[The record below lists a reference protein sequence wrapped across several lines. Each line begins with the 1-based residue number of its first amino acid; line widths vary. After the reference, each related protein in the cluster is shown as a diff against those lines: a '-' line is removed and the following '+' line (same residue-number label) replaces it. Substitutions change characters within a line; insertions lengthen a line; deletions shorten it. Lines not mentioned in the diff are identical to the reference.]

1 MKKGGY
7 DHEKA
12 RCAPDFCRFAAG
24 VRLRETG
31 FRRRSAAGGGSARE
45 LSGWFDIAE
54 TAGAAEENSG
64 FPAAARAAEGAAE
77 GGIAARLPDGT
88 EVDVVGESEQFAEG
102 VKLSELTDG
111 KAKRLGSGGRVIWNG
126 ELYDACTI
134 AAENCRLPNLRPH
147 EGGILRLDI
156 SGDCTVDGGGEEF
169 GCFAGF
175 DCVVVT
181 GSGTLTIINT
191 SGLASGTGRLPLP
204 ALLVDGGVTLRC
216 GSIGVA
222 ANEAGVPAF
231 ALLDGTVCAESLWLG
246 RGELVVAGG
255 VLSARDIFEVSGA
268 TFRGGVTLLGY
279 AGDCA
284 NMKVVL
290 SGGALYTADA
300 LPADAAVEAGAGT
313 LCVKDAVQ
321 LSVKKYDKATVL
333 DSETDGSPLAY
344 TDYSEDWAGIVSGAR
359 WDGLA
364 AQQAEG
370 LWFVGKLT
378 MDNGRCD
385 ELKPWGALWLE
396 LKGENFVQAELGGTG
411 CVLTGGGS
419 LTADTLNIWGW
430 GGMHTPLCSI
440 GADTEVYCANLRM
453 GSNAG
458 GAGTVVISS
467 GKLTVGNEF
476 WLQNGTLEV
485 RGGEVRLCG
494 DAAIEQ
500 GSLNITGGTVIIEKG
515 LWIGAG
521 DVNLSGGTLVL
532 PNGEDSLTLE
542 SGKLHNHGGTLT
554 TE

>member
-1 MKKGGY
+1 MKKLAALLISVVLLLVSGCGKQ
-7 DHEKA
+7 DSDADQLRAEDL
-12 RCAPDFCRFAAG
+12 PESCR
-24 VRLRETG
+24 
-31 FRRRSAAGGGSARE
+31 
-45 LSGWFDIAE
+45 GWFDIAE

-279 AGDCA
+279 ASDCA

-313 LCVKDAVQ
+313 LCVKDAAQ

-396 LKGENFVQAELGGTG
+396 LRGENFVQAELGGTS

-440 GADTEVYCANLRM
+440 GEDTEVYCANLRM

-467 GKLTVGNEF
+467 GKLTVDNEF

>member
-1 MKKGGY
+1 MKKLAALLISVVLLLVSGCGKQ
-7 DHEKA
+7 D
-12 RCAPDFCRFAAG
+12 PDADQLRAEDLPESCR
-24 VRLRETG
+24 
-31 FRRRSAAGGGSARE
+31 
-45 LSGWFDIAE
+45 GWFDIAE

-313 LCVKDAVQ
+313 LCVKDAAQ

-396 LKGENFVQAELGGTG
+396 LRGENFVQAELGGTS

-419 LTADTLNIWGW
+419 LTADTVNIWGW

>member
-1 MKKGGY
+1 MKKL
-7 DHEKA
+7 
-12 RCAPDFCRFAAG
+12 AALLISVVLLLVSG
-24 VRLRETG
+24 CGKQDSDADRLRAEDLPESC
-31 FRRRSAAGGGSARE
+31 R
-45 LSGWFDIAE
+45 GWFDIAE

-313 LCVKDAVQ
+313 LCVKDAAR

-396 LKGENFVQAELGGTG
+396 LRGENFVQAELGGTS

-440 GADTEVYCANLRM
+440 GEDTEVYCANLRM

-467 GKLTVGNEF
+467 GKLTVDNEF

-485 RGGEVRLCG
+485 RDGEVRLCG

>member
-1 MKKGGY
+1 MKKLAALLISVVLLLVSGCGKQ
-7 DHEKA
+7 D
-12 RCAPDFCRFAAG
+12 PDADQLRAEDLPESCR
-24 VRLRETG
+24 
-31 FRRRSAAGGGSARE
+31 
-45 LSGWFDIAE
+45 GWFDIAE

-64 FPAAARAAEGAAE
+64 LPAAARAAEGAAE

-169 GCFAGF
+169 GCFEGF

-300 LPADAAVEAGAGT
+300 LPADAAVEAGTGT
-313 LCVKDAVQ
+313 LCVKDAAQ

-419 LTADTLNIWGW
+419 LTADTVNIWGW

-440 GADTEVYCANLRM
+440 GEDTEVYCANLRM

-467 GKLTVGNEF
+467 GKLTVDNEF

-494 DAAIEQ
+494 DAAIEK

>member
-1 MKKGGY
+1 MKKLAALLISVVLLLASGCGKQ
-7 DHEKA
+7 D
-12 RCAPDFCRFAAG
+12 PDADQLWAEDLPESCR
-24 VRLRETG
+24 
-31 FRRRSAAGGGSARE
+31 
-45 LSGWFDIAE
+45 GWFDIAE

-313 LCVKDAVQ
+313 LCVKDAAQ

-333 DSETDGSPLAY
+333 DSETDGSPLAH
-344 TDYSEDWAGIVSGAR
+344 TDYSEDWAGIVSAAR

-396 LKGENFVQAELGGTG
+396 LKGENFVQAELGGTS

-458 GAGTVVISS
+458 GAGTVAISS

-494 DAAIEQ
+494 DAAIEK

-532 PNGEDSLTLE
+532 PNGEDSLTME

>member
-1 MKKGGY
+1 MKKLAALLISVVLLLVSGCGKQ
-7 DHEKA
+7 DSDADQLRAEDL
-12 RCAPDFCRFAAG
+12 PESCR
-24 VRLRETG
+24 
-31 FRRRSAAGGGSARE
+31 
-45 LSGWFDIAE
+45 GWFDIAE

-313 LCVKDAVQ
+313 LCVKDAAQ

-440 GADTEVYCANLRM
+440 GEDTEVYCANLRM

-458 GAGTVVISS
+458 GVGTVVISS
-467 GKLTVGNEF
+467 GKLTVDNEF

>member
-1 MKKGGY
+1 MKKLAALLISVVLLLVSGCGKQ
-7 DHEKA
+7 D
-12 RCAPDFCRFAAG
+12 PDADQLQAEDLPESCR
-24 VRLRETG
+24 
-31 FRRRSAAGGGSARE
+31 
-45 LSGWFDIAE
+45 GWFDIAE

-134 AAENCRLPNLRPH
+134 AVENCRLPNLRPH

-313 LCVKDAVQ
+313 LCVKDAAQ

-396 LKGENFVQAELGGTG
+396 LKGENFVQAELGGTS

-440 GADTEVYCANLRM
+440 GEDTEVYCANLRM

-467 GKLTVGNEF
+467 GKLTVDNEF

>member
-1 MKKGGY
+1 MKKLAALLISVVLLLVSGCGKQ
-7 DHEKA
+7 D
-12 RCAPDFCRFAAG
+12 PDADQLRAEDLPESCR
-24 VRLRETG
+24 
-31 FRRRSAAGGGSARE
+31 
-45 LSGWFDIAE
+45 GWFDIAE

-181 GSGTLTIINT
+181 GSGTLTINNT

-313 LCVKDAVQ
+313 LCVKDAAQ

-440 GADTEVYCANLRM
+440 GEDTEVYCANLRM

-467 GKLTVGNEF
+467 GKLTVDNEF

-485 RGGEVRLCG
+485 RGGEMRLCG

>member
-1 MKKGGY
+1 MKKLAALLISVVLLLVSGCGKQ
-7 DHEKA
+7 D
-12 RCAPDFCRFAAG
+12 PDADQLRAEDLPESCR
-24 VRLRETG
+24 
-31 FRRRSAAGGGSARE
+31 
-45 LSGWFDIAE
+45 GWFDIAE

-290 SGGALYTADA
+290 SGGVLYAADA

-313 LCVKDAVQ
+313 LCAKDAAQ

-364 AQQAEG
+364 VQQAEG

-419 LTADTLNIWGW
+419 LTADTVNIWGW

-440 GADTEVYCANLRM
+440 GADTEAYCANLRM

-467 GKLTVGNEF
+467 GKLTVDNEF

-494 DAAIEQ
+494 DAAIEK

>member
-1 MKKGGY
+1 MKKLAALLISVVLLLVSGCGKQ
-7 DHEKA
+7 DSDADQLRAEDL
-12 RCAPDFCRFAAG
+12 PESCR
-24 VRLRETG
+24 
-31 FRRRSAAGGGSARE
+31 
-45 LSGWFDIAE
+45 GWFDIAE

-64 FPAAARAAEGAAE
+64 LPAAARAAEGAAE

-313 LCVKDAVQ
+313 LCVKDAAQ

-396 LKGENFVQAELGGTG
+396 LRGENFVQAELGGTS

>member
-1 MKKGGY
+1 M
-7 DHEKA
+7 
-12 RCAPDFCRFAAG
+12 
-24 VRLRETG
+24 
-31 FRRRSAAGGGSARE
+31 
-45 LSGWFDIAE
+45 
-54 TAGAAEENSG
+54 
-64 FPAAARAAEGAAE
+64 
-77 GGIAARLPDGT
+77 
-88 EVDVVGESEQFAEG
+88 
-102 VKLSELTDG
+102 
-111 KAKRLGSGGRVIWNG
+111 
-126 ELYDACTI
+126 
-134 AAENCRLPNLRPH
+134 
-147 EGGILRLDI
+147 
-156 SGDCTVDGGGEEF
+156 
-169 GCFAGF
+169 
-175 DCVVVT
+175 VVT

-204 ALLVDGGVTLRC
+204 ALLVDGSVTLRC

-279 AGDCA
+279 ASDCA

-290 SGGALYTADA
+290 SGGALYTVDA

-313 LCVKDAVQ
+313 LCVKGAAQ

-396 LKGENFVQAELGGTG
+396 LSGENFVQAELGGTS

-440 GADTEVYCANLRM
+440 GEDTEVYCANLRM

-467 GKLTVGNEF
+467 GKLTVDNEF

>member
-1 MKKGGY
+1 MKKLAALLLSAILLLASGCGKQ
-7 DHEKA
+7 D
-12 RCAPDFCRFAAG
+12 PDADQLRAEDLPESCR
-24 VRLRETG
+24 
-31 FRRRSAAGGGSARE
+31 
-45 LSGWFDIAE
+45 GWFDIAE

-181 GSGTLTIINT
+181 GSGTLTITNT

-222 ANEAGVPAF
+222 ANETGVPAF

-313 LCVKDAVQ
+313 LCVKDAAQ

-396 LKGENFVQAELGGTG
+396 LKGENFVQAELGGTS

-467 GKLTVGNEF
+467 GKLTVDNEF

>member
-1 MKKGGY
+1 MKKLAALLISVVLLLVSGCGKQ
-7 DHEKA
+7 DSDADQLRAEDL
-12 RCAPDFCRFAAG
+12 PESCR
-24 VRLRETG
+24 
-31 FRRRSAAGGGSARE
+31 
-45 LSGWFDIAE
+45 GWFDIAE

-290 SGGALYTADA
+290 SGGALYAADA

-313 LCVKDAVQ
+313 LCVKDAAQ

-344 TDYSEDWAGIVSGAR
+344 TDYSEDWAGIVSGAQ
-359 WDGLA
+359 WDGLT

-430 GGMHTPLCSI
+430 GGMHTPLCAI
-440 GADTEVYCANLRM
+440 GEDTEVYCANLRM

-467 GKLTVGNEF
+467 GKLTVDNEF

-494 DAAIEQ
+494 DAAIEK

>member
-1 MKKGGY
+1 MKKLAALLISVVLLLVSGCGKQ
-7 DHEKA
+7 D
-12 RCAPDFCRFAAG
+12 PDADQLRAEDLPESCR
-24 VRLRETG
+24 
-31 FRRRSAAGGGSARE
+31 
-45 LSGWFDIAE
+45 GWFDIAE

-156 SGDCTVDGGGEEF
+156 SGDCTVAGGGEEF

-313 LCVKDAVQ
+313 LCVKDAAQ

-344 TDYSEDWAGIVSGAR
+344 TDYSEDWAGIVSGAQ

-396 LKGENFVQAELGGTG
+396 LRGENFVQAELGGTS

-440 GADTEVYCANLRM
+440 GEDTEVYCANLRM

-467 GKLTVGNEF
+467 GKLTVDNEF

>member
-1 MKKGGY
+1 MKKLAALLISVVLLLVSGCGKQ
-7 DHEKA
+7 DSDADQLRAEDL
-12 RCAPDFCRFAAG
+12 PESCR
-24 VRLRETG
+24 
-31 FRRRSAAGGGSARE
+31 
-45 LSGWFDIAE
+45 GWFDIAE

-313 LCVKDAVQ
+313 LCVKDAAR

>member
-1 MKKGGY
+1 MKKLAALLISVVLLLVSGCGKQ
-7 DHEKA
+7 DSDADQLRAEDL
-12 RCAPDFCRFAAG
+12 PESCR
-24 VRLRETG
+24 
-31 FRRRSAAGGGSARE
+31 
-45 LSGWFDIAE
+45 GWFDIAE

-313 LCVKDAVQ
+313 LCVKDAAQ
-321 LSVKKYDKATVL
+321 LSVKKYDTATVL

-419 LTADTLNIWGW
+419 LTADTVNIWGW

-467 GKLTVGNEF
+467 GKLTVDNEF

-515 LWIGAG
+515 LWIGVG

>member
-1 MKKGGY
+1 MKKLAALLISVVLLLVSGCGKQ
-7 DHEKA
+7 DSDADQLRAEDL
-12 RCAPDFCRFAAG
+12 PESCR
-24 VRLRETG
+24 
-31 FRRRSAAGGGSARE
+31 
-45 LSGWFDIAE
+45 GWFDIAE

-313 LCVKDAVQ
+313 LCVKDAAR

-396 LKGENFVQAELGGTG
+396 LRGENFVQAELGGTS

-440 GADTEVYCANLRM
+440 GEDTEVYCANLRM

-467 GKLTVGNEF
+467 GKLTVDNEF

>member
-1 MKKGGY
+1 MKKLAALLISVVLLLVSGCGKQ
-7 DHEKA
+7 DSDADQLRAEDL
-12 RCAPDFCRFAAG
+12 PESCR
-24 VRLRETG
+24 
-31 FRRRSAAGGGSARE
+31 
-45 LSGWFDIAE
+45 GWFDIAE

-216 GSIGVA
+216 ASIGVA

-231 ALLDGTVCAESLWLG
+231 ALLDGTVCAETLWLG

-290 SGGALYTADA
+290 SGGALYTVGA

-313 LCVKDAVQ
+313 LCAKDAAQ

-378 MDNGRCD
+378 MDNSRCD

-396 LKGENFVQAELGGTG
+396 LRGDNFVQAELGGTS

-440 GADTEVYCANLRM
+440 GEDTEVYCANLRM

-467 GKLTVGNEF
+467 GKLTVDNEF

>member
-1 MKKGGY
+1 MKKLAALLISVVLLLASGCGKQ
-7 DHEKA
+7 DSDADQLRAEDL
-12 RCAPDFCRFAAG
+12 PESCR
-24 VRLRETG
+24 
-31 FRRRSAAGGGSARE
+31 
-45 LSGWFDIAE
+45 GWFDIAE

-88 EVDVVGESEQFAEG
+88 EVDVVGESEPFAEG

-279 AGDCA
+279 ASDCA

-290 SGGALYTADA
+290 SGGALYTVDA

-313 LCVKDAVQ
+313 LCVKDAAQ

-396 LKGENFVQAELGGTG
+396 LRGENFVQAELGGTS

-440 GADTEVYCANLRM
+440 GEDTEVYCANLRM

-467 GKLTVGNEF
+467 GKLTVDNEF

>member
-1 MKKGGY
+1 MKKLAALLISVVLLLVSGCGKQ
-7 DHEKA
+7 DSDADQLRAEDL
-12 RCAPDFCRFAAG
+12 PESCR
-24 VRLRETG
+24 
-31 FRRRSAAGGGSARE
+31 
-45 LSGWFDIAE
+45 GWFDIAE

-64 FPAAARAAEGAAE
+64 LPAAARAAEGAAE

-88 EVDVVGESEQFAEG
+88 EVDVVGESEQFVEG

-313 LCVKDAVQ
+313 LCVKDAAQ

-396 LKGENFVQAELGGTG
+396 LRGDNFVQAELGGTS

-467 GKLTVGNEF
+467 GKLTVDNEF

>member
-1 MKKGGY
+1 MKKLAALLISVVLLLVSGCGKQ
-7 DHEKA
+7 DSDADQLRAEDL
-12 RCAPDFCRFAAG
+12 PESCR
-24 VRLRETG
+24 
-31 FRRRSAAGGGSARE
+31 
-45 LSGWFDIAE
+45 GWFDIAE

-313 LCVKDAVQ
+313 LCVKDAAQ

-396 LKGENFVQAELGGTG
+396 LRGENFVQAELGGTS

-440 GADTEVYCANLRM
+440 GEDTEVYCANLRM

-467 GKLTVGNEF
+467 GKLTVDNEF

>member
-1 MKKGGY
+1 MKKLAALLISVVLLLVSGCGKQ
-7 DHEKA
+7 DSDADQLRAEDL
-12 RCAPDFCRFAAG
+12 PESCR
-24 VRLRETG
+24 
-31 FRRRSAAGGGSARE
+31 
-45 LSGWFDIAE
+45 GWFDIAE

-313 LCVKDAVQ
+313 LCVKDAAQ

-396 LKGENFVQAELGGTG
+396 LRGENFVQAELGGTS

-467 GKLTVGNEF
+467 GKLTVDNEF

>member
-1 MKKGGY
+1 MKKLAALLISVVLLLVSGCGKQ
-7 DHEKA
+7 DSDADQLRAEDL
-12 RCAPDFCRFAAG
+12 PESCR
-24 VRLRETG
+24 
-31 FRRRSAAGGGSARE
+31 
-45 LSGWFDIAE
+45 GWFDIAE

-313 LCVKDAVQ
+313 LCVKDAAQ

-344 TDYSEDWAGIVSGAR
+344 TDYSEDWAGIVYGAR

-396 LKGENFVQAELGGTG
+396 LRGENFVQAELGGTS

-440 GADTEVYCANLRM
+440 GEDTEVYCANLRM

-467 GKLTVGNEF
+467 GKLTVDNEF

>member
-1 MKKGGY
+1 MKKLAALLISVVLLLVSGCGKQ
-7 DHEKA
+7 DSDADQLRAEDL
-12 RCAPDFCRFAAG
+12 PESCR
-24 VRLRETG
+24 
-31 FRRRSAAGGGSARE
+31 
-45 LSGWFDIAE
+45 GWFDIAE

-255 VLSARDIFEVSGA
+255 ILSAGNLFEASGA

-313 LCVKDAVQ
+313 LCVKDAAQ

-396 LKGENFVQAELGGTG
+396 LRGENFVQAELGGTS

>member
-1 MKKGGY
+1 MKKLAALLLSAILLLASGCGKQ
-7 DHEKA
+7 D
-12 RCAPDFCRFAAG
+12 PDADQLRAEDLPESCR
-24 VRLRETG
+24 
-31 FRRRSAAGGGSARE
+31 
-45 LSGWFDIAE
+45 GWFDIAE

-64 FPAAARAAEGAAE
+64 LPAAARAAEGAAE

-290 SGGALYTADA
+290 SGGALYAADA

-313 LCVKDAVQ
+313 LCVKDAAQ

-396 LKGENFVQAELGGTG
+396 LRGENFVQAELGGTS

-467 GKLTVGNEF
+467 GKLTVDNEF

>member
-1 MKKGGY
+1 MKKLAALLISVVLLLVSGCGKQ
-7 DHEKA
+7 D
-12 RCAPDFCRFAAG
+12 PDADQLRAEDLPESCR
-24 VRLRETG
+24 
-31 FRRRSAAGGGSARE
+31 
-45 LSGWFDIAE
+45 GWFDIAE

-64 FPAAARAAEGAAE
+64 LPAAARAAEGAAE

-88 EVDVVGESEQFAEG
+88 EVDVVGESEQFVEG

-313 LCVKDAVQ
+313 LCVKDAAQ

>member
-1 MKKGGY
+1 MKKLAALLISVVLLLVSGCGKQ
-7 DHEKA
+7 DSDADQLRAEDL
-12 RCAPDFCRFAAG
+12 PESCR
-24 VRLRETG
+24 
-31 FRRRSAAGGGSARE
+31 
-45 LSGWFDIAE
+45 GWFDIAE

-102 VKLSELTDG
+102 VKLSELTEG

-134 AAENCRLPNLRPH
+134 AVENCRLPNLRPH
-147 EGGILRLDI
+147 ECGILRLDI

-313 LCVKDAVQ
+313 LCVKDAAQ

-396 LKGENFVQAELGGTG
+396 LRGENFVQAELGGTS

>member
-1 MKKGGY
+1 MKKLAALLISVVLLLVSGCGKQ
-7 DHEKA
+7 DSDADQLRAEDL
-12 RCAPDFCRFAAG
+12 PESCR
-24 VRLRETG
+24 
-31 FRRRSAAGGGSARE
+31 
-45 LSGWFDIAE
+45 GWFDIAE

-313 LCVKDAVQ
+313 LCVKDAAQ

-396 LKGENFVQAELGGTG
+396 LRGENFVQAELGGTS

-440 GADTEVYCANLRM
+440 GEDTEVYCANLRM

-458 GAGTVVISS
+458 SAGTVVISS
-467 GKLTVGNEF
+467 GKLTVDNEF

>member
-1 MKKGGY
+1 MKKLAALLISVVLLLVSGCGKQ
-7 DHEKA
+7 DSDADQLRAEDL
-12 RCAPDFCRFAAG
+12 PESCR
-24 VRLRETG
+24 
-31 FRRRSAAGGGSARE
+31 
-45 LSGWFDIAE
+45 GWFDIAE

-313 LCVKDAVQ
+313 LCVKDAAQ

-396 LKGENFVQAELGGTG
+396 LRGENFVQAELGGTS
-411 CVLTGGGS
+411 CVLTGGS

-440 GADTEVYCANLRM
+440 GEDTEVYCANLRM

-467 GKLTVGNEF
+467 GKLTVDNEF

-494 DAAIEQ
+494 DAAIEK

>member
-1 MKKGGY
+1 MKKLAALLISVVLLLVSGCGKQ
-7 DHEKA
+7 DSDADQLRAEDL
-12 RCAPDFCRFAAG
+12 PESCR
-24 VRLRETG
+24 
-31 FRRRSAAGGGSARE
+31 
-45 LSGWFDIAE
+45 GWFDIAE

-313 LCVKDAVQ
+313 LCVKDAAQ

-385 ELKPWGALWLE
+385 ALKPWGALWLE

-440 GADTEVYCANLRM
+440 GEDTEVYCANLRM

-467 GKLTVGNEF
+467 GKLTVDNEF

>member
-1 MKKGGY
+1 MKKLAALLISVVLLLVSGCGKQ
-7 DHEKA
+7 DSDADQLRAEDL
-12 RCAPDFCRFAAG
+12 PESCR
-24 VRLRETG
+24 
-31 FRRRSAAGGGSARE
+31 
-45 LSGWFDIAE
+45 GWFDIAE

-64 FPAAARAAEGAAE
+64 LPAAARAAEGAAE

-102 VKLSELTDG
+102 VKLSELTEG

-222 ANEAGVPAF
+222 ANEAGVPSF

-313 LCVKDAVQ
+313 LCAKDAAQ

-396 LKGENFVQAELGGTG
+396 LRGENFVQAELGGTS

-458 GAGTVVISS
+458 SAGTVVISS
-467 GKLTVGNEF
+467 GKLTVDNEF

>member
-1 MKKGGY
+1 MKKLAALLISVVLLLVSGCGKQ
-7 DHEKA
+7 DSDADQLRAEDL
-12 RCAPDFCRFAAG
+12 PESCR
-24 VRLRETG
+24 
-31 FRRRSAAGGGSARE
+31 
-45 LSGWFDIAE
+45 GWFDIAE

-231 ALLDGTVCAESLWLG
+231 VLLDGTVCAESLWLG

-279 AGDCA
+279 ASDCA

-313 LCVKDAVQ
+313 LCVKDAAQ

-396 LKGENFVQAELGGTG
+396 LRGENFVQAELGGTS

-440 GADTEVYCANLRM
+440 GEDTEVYCANLRM

-467 GKLTVGNEF
+467 GKLTVDNEF

>member
-1 MKKGGY
+1 MKKLAALLISVVLLLVSGCGKQ
-7 DHEKA
+7 D
-12 RCAPDFCRFAAG
+12 PDADQLRAEDLPESCR
-24 VRLRETG
+24 
-31 FRRRSAAGGGSARE
+31 
-45 LSGWFDIAE
+45 GWFDIAE

-255 VLSARDIFEVSGA
+255 ILSAGNLFEASGA

-313 LCVKDAVQ
+313 LCVKDAAQ

-396 LKGENFVQAELGGTG
+396 LRGENFVQAELGGTS

-440 GADTEVYCANLRM
+440 GEDTEVYCANLRM

-467 GKLTVGNEF
+467 GKLTVDNEF

-494 DAAIEQ
+494 DAAIEK

>member
-1 MKKGGY
+1 MKKLAALLISVVLLLVSGCGKQ
-7 DHEKA
+7 DSDADQLRAEDL
-12 RCAPDFCRFAAG
+12 PESCR
-24 VRLRETG
+24 
-31 FRRRSAAGGGSARE
+31 
-45 LSGWFDIAE
+45 GWFDIAE

-255 VLSARDIFEVSGA
+255 ILSAGNLFEASGA

-313 LCVKDAVQ
+313 LCVKDAAQ

-344 TDYSEDWAGIVSGAR
+344 TDYSEDWAGIVSGAQ

-430 GGMHTPLCSI
+430 GSMHTPLCAI
-440 GADTEVYCANLRM
+440 GEDTEVYCANLRM

-467 GKLTVGNEF
+467 GKLTVDNEF

-494 DAAIEQ
+494 DAAIEK
-500 GSLNITGGTVIIEKG
+500 GSLNITGGTVIIENG

>member
-1 MKKGGY
+1 MKKLAAFLISAVLLLVSGCGKQ
-7 DHEKA
+7 DSDADQLRAEDL
-12 RCAPDFCRFAAG
+12 PESCR
-24 VRLRETG
+24 
-31 FRRRSAAGGGSARE
+31 
-45 LSGWFDIAE
+45 GWFDIAE

-467 GKLTVGNEF
+467 GKLTVDNEF

-485 RGGEVRLCG
+485 RGGEMRLCG

>member
-1 MKKGGY
+1 MKKLAALLISVVLLLVSGCGKQ
-7 DHEKA
+7 DSGADQLRAEDL
-12 RCAPDFCRFAAG
+12 PESCR
-24 VRLRETG
+24 
-31 FRRRSAAGGGSARE
+31 
-45 LSGWFDIAE
+45 GWFDIAE
-54 TAGAAEENSG
+54 TAGAAEESSG

-222 ANEAGVPAF
+222 ANEAGAPAF
-231 ALLDGTVCAESLWLG
+231 VLLDGTVCAESLWLG

-313 LCVKDAVQ
+313 LCVKDAAQ

-396 LKGENFVQAELGGTG
+396 LRGENFVQAELGGTS

-440 GADTEVYCANLRM
+440 GEDTDRK
-453 GSNAG
+453 S
-458 GAGTVVISS
+458 VV
-467 GKLTVGNEF
+467 
-476 WLQNGTLEV
+476 
-485 RGGEVRLCG
+485 
-494 DAAIEQ
+494 
-500 GSLNITGGTVIIEKG
+500 
-515 LWIGAG
+515 
-521 DVNLSGGTLVL
+521 
-532 PNGEDSLTLE
+532 
-542 SGKLHNHGGTLT
+542 
-554 TE
+554 

>member
-1 MKKGGY
+1 MKKLAALLISVVLLLVSGCGKQ
-7 DHEKA
+7 DSDADQLRAEDL
-12 RCAPDFCRFAAG
+12 PESCR
-24 VRLRETG
+24 
-31 FRRRSAAGGGSARE
+31 
-45 LSGWFDIAE
+45 GWFDIAE

-102 VKLSELTDG
+102 VKLSELTEG

-191 SGLASGTGRLPLP
+191 SGLASGIGRLPLP

-313 LCVKDAVQ
+313 LCVKDAAQ

-396 LKGENFVQAELGGTG
+396 LRGENFVQAELGGTS

-494 DAAIEQ
+494 DAAIEK

>member
-1 MKKGGY
+1 MKKLAALLISVVLLLVSGCGKQ
-7 DHEKA
+7 DSDADQLRAEDL
-12 RCAPDFCRFAAG
+12 PESCR
-24 VRLRETG
+24 
-31 FRRRSAAGGGSARE
+31 
-45 LSGWFDIAE
+45 GWFDIAE

-300 LPADAAVEAGAGT
+300 LPADAAVEAGVGT
-313 LCVKDAVQ
+313 LCVKDAAQ

-396 LKGENFVQAELGGTG
+396 LRGENFVQAELGGTS

-532 PNGEDSLTLE
+532 PNGEDSLTME

>member
-1 MKKGGY
+1 MKKLAALLISVVLLLVSGCGKQ
-7 DHEKA
+7 DSDADQLRAEDL
-12 RCAPDFCRFAAG
+12 PESCR
-24 VRLRETG
+24 
-31 FRRRSAAGGGSARE
+31 
-45 LSGWFDIAE
+45 GWFDIAE

-290 SGGALYTADA
+290 SGGALYTVDA

-313 LCVKDAVQ
+313 LCVKDAAQ

-396 LKGENFVQAELGGTG
+396 LRGENFVQAELGGTS

-440 GADTEVYCANLRM
+440 GEDTEVYCANLRM

-458 GAGTVVISS
+458 SAGTVVISS
-467 GKLTVGNEF
+467 GKLTVDNEF

>member
-1 MKKGGY
+1 MKKLAALLISVVLLLVSGCGKQ
-7 DHEKA
+7 DSDADQLRAEDL
-12 RCAPDFCRFAAG
+12 PESCR
-24 VRLRETG
+24 
-31 FRRRSAAGGGSARE
+31 
-45 LSGWFDIAE
+45 GWFDIAE

-147 EGGILRLDI
+147 KGGILRLDI

-191 SGLASGTGRLPLP
+191 SGLACGTGRLPLP

-313 LCVKDAVQ
+313 LCVKDAAQ

-396 LKGENFVQAELGGTG
+396 LKGENFVQAELGGTS

-467 GKLTVGNEF
+467 GKLTVDNEF